1 MCSKKTIDDIT
12 RLLNKVADYENYG
25 KDERVPIVIASMFDM
40 SVIVD
45 KLIKHGVDV
54 NEPGTRGRTALFL
67 AAGRGHDYVCEIL
80 LKAGADKNINYK
92 GITPL
97 DAAIQRN
104 HLNVIKLLS
113 N

>member
-1 MCSKKTIDDIT
+1 MHKKEKMNDII
-12 RLLNKVADYENYG
+12 RLLNEIADYENYG
-25 KDERVPIVIASMFDM
+25 KDGRVPIVIASTFDL
-40 SVIVD
+40 SCIVD
-45 KLIKHGVDV
+45 KMIKSGVDV
-54 NEPGTRGRTALFL
+54 NEPGTKGRTALFL

-80 LKAGADKNINYK
+80 LKAGADKNISYK

-97 DAAIQRN
+97 DAAIQRG